1 MVFSDSNPEKVISP
15 LLTGAKENAQAMERH
30 RAIKHPDV
38 RRTRAPPMW
47 SPWMAVMEAS
57 AKKEQLRS
65 FSSDSSSSV
74 GQYERSDCD
83 FRGGLVA
90 SVAPPCLR
98 TTAYMEPSRPSWRYP
113 YVGYSVKTVACVTYN
128 VAAAPLAYN
137 VAPFAPVAPIQSQ
150 YHAQDEIGQYSFGY
164 AGGPSSRAESR
175 DAFGVVRGSYNYVDS
190 EGKVQTQHYVADALG
205 FRVSRTNLPVA
216 PDAPVAAPLAALPGP
231 LPEPVQDTPEVAAA
245 KAAHQQAY
253 DEAAAAAAAAPDT
266 RKKRSVLAAPG
277 LGVYSPLRF
286 SYGFSAP
293 LHYAHPTAYA
303 SPLHYTAAHPALTT
317 YNAAHVPTTY
327 AAAAPPPMYQEEGS
341 GCERKGKPRPRRRYS
356 ALMVKTLTDV
366 FKGRG
371 QSVPQDSAW
380 MMTISV
386 VVLVGRGSVSRLAHD
401 TVYGSYHGLLD
412 VIYSRLFISASLL
425 VRKTPVITFVA
436 LALVYKGQMKAFAT
450 GKRLK
455 GITAIQTERQRRA
468 YRATPSAPVL
478 SRGSRRLPAVY
489 KGLSRP
495 YPADSSSSTV
505 GQHERSGELIS
516 VAALVASGSAAV
528 IPYNGVYG
536 GYHGLLGA
544 YPYAGYSGLHPYSY
558 AGLKSLLPVTYN
570 VAAAPLAYNVAPFAP
585 VAPIQS
591 QYHAQDEIG
600 QYSFGYAGGPSSRAE
615 SRDAFG
621 VVRGS
626 YNYVD
631 SEGKVQTQHYVA
643 DALGFRVSGT
653 NLPVAPTPPS
663 RPSGRPSRPHP
674 RTRPGHPRGSRRQG
688 CPSTGLRRSRRRRC
702 CCPRHPVRI
711 LNWRK
716 HSDMFYST
724 WCVEHSRPSSPTS
737 ETLLWTVC

>member
-1 MVFSDSNPEKVISP
+1 
-15 LLTGAKENAQAMERH
+15 
-30 RAIKHPDV
+30 
-38 RRTRAPPMW
+38 
-47 SPWMAVMEAS
+47 
-57 AKKEQLRS
+57 
-65 FSSDSSSSV
+65 
-74 GQYERSDCD
+74 
-83 FRGGLVA
+83 
-90 SVAPPCLR
+90 
-98 TTAYMEPSRPSWRYP
+98 
-113 YVGYSVKTVACVTYN
+113 
-128 VAAAPLAYN
+128 
-137 VAPFAPVAPIQSQ
+137 
-150 YHAQDEIGQYSFGY
+150 
-164 AGGPSSRAESR
+164 
-175 DAFGVVRGSYNYVDS
+175 
-190 EGKVQTQHYVADALG
+190 
-205 FRVSRTNLPVA
+205 
-216 PDAPVAAPLAALPGP
+216 
-231 LPEPVQDTPEVAAA
+231 
-245 KAAHQQAY
+245 
-253 DEAAAAAAAAPDT
+253 
-266 RKKRSVLAAPG
+266 
-277 LGVYSPLRF
+277 
-286 SYGFSAP
+286 
-293 LHYAHPTAYA
+293 
-303 SPLHYTAAHPALTT
+303 
-317 YNAAHVPTTY
+317 
-327 AAAAPPPMYQEEGS
+327 MYQEEGS

-412 VIYSRLFISASLL
+412 
-425 VRKTPVITFVA
+425 
-436 LALVYKGQMKAFAT
+436 
-450 GKRLK
+450 

-558 AGLKSLLPVTYN
+558 AGVLP
-570 VAAAPLAYNVAPFAP
+570 AAAPLTLKTPVVKVAPACHIQRRCRSSCLQP
-585 VAPIQS
+585 PIQS

-674 RTRPGHPRGSRRQG
+674 RTRPGHPRGSRRQ
-688 CPSTGLRRSRRRRC
+688 
-702 CCPRHPVRI
+702 
-711 LNWRK
+711 
-716 HSDMFYST
+716 
-724 WCVEHSRPSSPTS
+724 EHSRPSSPTS